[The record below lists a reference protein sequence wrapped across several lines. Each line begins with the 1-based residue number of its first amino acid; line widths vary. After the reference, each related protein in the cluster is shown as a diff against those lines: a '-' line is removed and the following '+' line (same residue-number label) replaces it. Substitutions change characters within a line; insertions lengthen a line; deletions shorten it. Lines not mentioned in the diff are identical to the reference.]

1 MNGEY
6 NGKTAMGKAKVL
18 KKLLPL
24 LVVVVVITAVAVIA
38 SRTVDHQ
45 KVDSDTASQAA
56 TETLQ
61 QEETTEI
68 NGVLCT
74 PKKNIKTYLFM
85 GLDAQGEATTVE
97 EYDGTGQCDT
107 LQLLVID
114 EANNTYIRLPINRD
128 TMTDV
133 KSLDDDGSYLATTY
147 MQISLA
153 HATGDGKEMSCEN
166 TVDAVS
172 NLLYGQTID
181 GYASL
186 NMDSIEVLNH
196 LVDGVT
202 VTIEDDFSKEDPSLV
217 MGETVTLTDE
227 QAMHY
232 VRGRMNVGDGTNE
245 GRMRR
250 QSKYLS
256 ALKTK
261 LIEKCQEDNAFA
273 LDIYDALEPY
283 MVTSLSRNDFIK
295 LAASLVTADEQES
308 LEIQGTNAIGKMEY
322 NEFTVDESS
331 LAEVVIQ
338 LFYDRVEN
346 EE

>member
-1 MNGEY
+1 MNEEY
-6 NGKTAMGKAKVL
+6 NGKTTMNKGKVF

-24 LVVVVVITAVAVIA
+24 LIVVVVIAVVAGVA

-45 KVDSDTASQAA
+45 KVNSDTDNQTA
-56 TETLQ
+56 TEAVQ
-61 QEETTEI
+61 QEETVEI

-85 GLDAQGEATTVE
+85 GLDAEGEAETVE

-107 LQLLVID
+107 LQLLVVD
-114 EANNTYIRLPINRD
+114 ETNNTYTRLPINRD

-133 KSLDDDGSYLATTY
+133 KSLDDDGTYLATTY

-153 HATGDGKEMSCEN
+153 HATGDGMETSCEN

-172 NLLYGQTID
+172 NLLYGQAID

-186 NMDSIEVLNH
+186 NMDAIEVLNH

-202 VTIEDDFSKEDPSLV
+202 VTIEDDFSKEDPSLK

-232 VRGRMNVGDGTNE
+232 VRGRMNVGDGSNE

-250 QSKYLS
+250 QSQYLS

-261 LIEKCQEDNAFA
+261 LMDKCQADNAFA
-273 LDIYDALEPY
+273 LDIYDSLEPY

-295 LAASLVTADEQES
+295 LAASLVTAQEQDT
-308 LEIQGTNAIGKMEY
+308 LEIQGTNAVGDTGF
-322 NEFTVDESS
+322 NEFTVDENS
-331 LAEVVIQ
+331 LADAVIQ

-346 EE
+346 ED

>member
-1 MNGEY
+1 MNEEY
-6 NGKTAMGKAKVL
+6 NGKTTMNKGKVF

-24 LVVVVVITAVAVIA
+24 LIAVVVIAVVAGVA

-45 KVDSDTASQAA
+45 KVNSDTDNQTA
-56 TETLQ
+56 TEAVQ
-61 QEETTEI
+61 QEETVEI

-85 GLDAQGEATTVE
+85 GIDATGEVE
-97 EYDGTGQCDT
+97 TKKEFDGTGQCDT
-107 LQLLVID
+107 LQVVVVD
-114 EANNTYIRLPINRD
+114 EKNNTYTRLPINRD

-133 KSLDDDGSYLATTY
+133 KSLDDEGNYLLTSTL
-147 MQISLA
+147 QIALA
-153 HATGDGKEMSCEN
+153 HSKGDGMEISCEN

-186 NMDSIEVLNH
+186 NMNSIEVLNH

-217 MGETVTLTDE
+217 MGETVKLTDE

-256 ALKTK
+256 ALKIK

-308 LEIQGTNAIGKMEY
+308 LEIQGINTIGEMGF